1 MFDISCQLFLYCS
14 HTRINYIF
22 NYKLIYFKI
31 FDTVLIDFQEVPHV
45 QRFVMD
51 HTYFPVSRFV
61 SSVKETARYATD
73 AREEIGDRTSTA
85 LPYCTVLYCTV
96 LYCNVLYCT
105 VMYSTVLHRTVLHC
119 TAPYRTTVPQAILHY
134 PILYYIVQ

>member
-1 MFDISCQLFLYCS
+1 MYAVSS
-14 HTRINYIF
+14 STNYIF
-22 NYKLIYFKI
+22 NYELIYFKI

-85 LPYCTVLYCTV
+85 LPYCTVL
-96 LYCNVLYCT
+96 
-105 VMYSTVLHRTVLHC
+105 
-119 TAPYRTTVPQAILHY
+119 
-134 PILYYIVQ
+134 

>member
-1 MFDISCQLFLYCS
+1 MAVIS
-14 HTRINYIF
+14 TNNYIF
-22 NYKLIYFKI
+22 HYKLIYFKI

-96 LYCNVLYCT
+96 LQCTVLYCTVLYCNVLY
-105 VMYSTVLHRTVLHC
+105 C
-119 TAPYRTTVPQAILHY
+119 TAPYRTTVP
-134 PILYYIVQ
+134 